1 MRIRGWRDE
10 RGAAAVEFA
19 IIAPL
24 LILLLFGIVEY
35 GFVFNAQLQV
45 TGAAREAA
53 REMAVTSDV
62 SRADGAA
69 LGATA
74 ALSPVLT
81 AADITWRYSGGA
93 AACASGVDVTAT
105 VGYDKPFLT
114 GLFGAKVHLTGT
126 GTYRCQG

>member
-1 MRIRGWRDE
+1 MRIRSWRDE

-62 SRADGAA
+62 GRADTAA
-69 LGATA
+69 IGATA
-74 ALSPVLT
+74 ALSPVLD
-81 AADITWRYSGGA
+81 ASDITWRYSTGT
-93 AACASGVDVTAT
+93 ACASGVDVTAT
-105 VGYDKPFLT
+105 VAYDKPFVT
-114 GLFGAKVHLTGT
+114 GLFGATIHLTGT

>member
-53 REMAVTSDV
+53 REMAITSD
-62 SRADGAA
+62 AGQANAAA

-74 ALSPVLT
+74 GLAPALT
-81 AADITWRYSGGA
+81 AGDITYSTGTTCPAGQ
-93 AACASGVDVTAT
+93 DVTAT
-105 VGYDKPFLT
+105 IGYDKPFLT
-114 GLFGAKVHLTGT
+114 GLFGATVHLSGT
-126 GTYRCQG
+126 GTFRCQG